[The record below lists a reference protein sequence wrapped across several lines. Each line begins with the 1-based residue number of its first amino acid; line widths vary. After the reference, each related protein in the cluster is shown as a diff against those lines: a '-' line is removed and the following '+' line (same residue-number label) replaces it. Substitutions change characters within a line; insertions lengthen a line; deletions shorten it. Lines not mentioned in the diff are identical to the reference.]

1 MKTFKEYLSESKKMW
16 SFRIKV
22 AGELPEG
29 FQSTVK
35 DRLQKFGCTRFEKTA
50 QTPIQKNA
58 IDFPQLENIE
68 VSMFEVET
76 AYPVTP
82 PEIAN
87 IIKSCNLI
95 KEEYVLVRYTTEE
108 LEQTVAG
115 EEIGKSLLTDPNYT
129 EMSKIKHKDY
139 FGDDFNK
146 SFLKDLEKT
155 AKARKKELGHDK
167 GKPDILGSAPKV
179 KEDKAGAKSAIGS

>member
-22 AGELPEG
+22 AGELPES
-29 FQSTVK
+29 FQSTIK

-58 IDFPQLENIE
+58 IDFPQLENVE

-87 IIKSCNLI
+87 IIKAANLI

-115 EEIGKSLLTDPNYT
+115 NESGKSLLADPSYS
-129 EMSKIKHKDY
+129 EVAKIKHKDY

-167 GKPDILGSAPKV
+167 GKPDVLGSAPKA
-179 KEDKAGAKSAIGS
+179 KEDKAGAKSTVGS

>member
-1 MKTFKEYLSESKKMW
+1 MKTFKEYLAESKKMW

-22 AGELPEG
+22 AGELPEN

-58 IDFPQLENIE
+58 IDFPQLENVE

-82 PEIAN
+82 PEISN
-87 IIKSCNLI
+87 IIKACDLI

-108 LEQTVAG
+108 LEQVAAG
-115 EEIGKSLLTDPNYT
+115 EESGKSLLTDPNYT
-129 EMSKIKHKDY
+129 EVAKIKHKDY

-167 GKPDILGSAPKV
+167 GKPDVLGSAPKA
-179 KEDKAGAKSAIGS
+179 KEDKVGVKSAMGS

>member
-1 MKTFKEYLSESKKMW
+1 MKTFKEYLAESKKMW

-35 DRLQKFGCTRFEKTA
+35 DRLQKFGCTRFDKTA

-82 PEIAN
+82 PEIAS
-87 IIKSCNLI
+87 IIKSCDLI

-115 EEIGKSLLTDPNYT
+115 DESGKSLLTDPSYS
-129 EMSKIKHKDY
+129 EVAKIKHKDY

-167 GKPDILGSAPKV
+167 GKPDVLGSAPKA
-179 KEDKAGAKSAIGS
+179 KEDKAGAKSAVGS